1 MYSVPARE
9 ETYGDTERIIG
20 TWLKKTGRR
29 EEVVL
34 ASKIAGPNPTFPY
47 EKNDFSP
54 ASIKYA
60 LDNSLQRLQTDYL
73 DLYQL
78 HWPERKTN
86 FLDKEVLKSKRNGK
100 IISMLFW
107 TL

>member
-1 MYSVPARE
+1 M
-9 ETYGDTERIIG
+9 T
-20 TWLKKTGRR
+20 
-29 EEVVL
+29 
-34 ASKIAGPNPTFPY
+34 
-47 EKNDFSP
+47 SP

-73 DLYQL
+73 DLSITGQSEK
-78 HWPERKTN
+78 PF
-86 FLDKEVLKSKRNGK
+86 FLDKEVLKSKRTDGK